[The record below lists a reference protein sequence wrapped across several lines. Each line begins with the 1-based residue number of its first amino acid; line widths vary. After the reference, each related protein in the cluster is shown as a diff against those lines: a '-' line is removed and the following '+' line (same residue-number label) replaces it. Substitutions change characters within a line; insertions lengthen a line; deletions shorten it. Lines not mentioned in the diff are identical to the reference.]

1 MAFIRLKTDN
11 YLAVTSTGKM
21 FEIEAENIERA
32 KEKLS
37 EILKRRNMECEVTI
51 AKIPSCISVIS

>member
-1 MAFIRLKTDN
+1 MAYLRLRMDN

-21 FEIEAENIERA
+21 FEIEAENIDSAR
-32 KEKLS
+32 EKLS
-37 EILKRRNMECEVTI
+37 EILKRRKMECEVTI